1 MLNQF
6 ATIKTSLREQSQIK
20 GNKQMTSNVQRSNK
34 GWLIA
39 AATAAAA
46 AILPMTQTTTVS
58 ADETSD
64 SNDTHASWRAK
75 TVDDVKSVL
84 LTAGKEYTVQ
94 SGDTLST
101 IASATDLSVDEIAA
115 ANGVSDV
122 NSIHVG
128 ETLKLDA
135 SAATATNTNV
145 ASKADDTKVNAEAT
159 AESADAQVQ
168 KADTQTQEVEKTA
181 ATSTAQPTTMSTATH
196 ATPTYSTAGNS
207 YPAGQCTW
215 FVKNALSWV
224 GNNWGNASGWGASAA
239 AAGRTVDGQPSTGS
253 VVVFGA
259 GSQGAG
265 ALGHVAVVDSV
276 NGDSITISEGNF
288 AGMAYHTRTISA
300 SGLTFIH

>member
-1 MLNQF
+1 MLF
-6 ATIKTSLREQSQIK
+6 
-20 GNKQMTSNVQRSNK
+20 RS
-34 GWLIA
+34 
-39 AATAAAA
+39 
-46 AILPMTQTTTVS
+46 
-58 ADETSD
+58 
-64 SNDTHASWRAK
+64 SWRAK

-101 IASATDLSVDEIAA
+101 IASATDLSVDEIAS

-122 NSIHVG
+122 NTIHVG

-145 ASKADDTKVNAEAT
+145 APKADDTKANTEAP
-159 AESADAQVQ
+159 AESADTQAQQ
-168 KADTQTQEVEKTA
+168 ADTQTQKVEKTA
-181 ATSTAQPTTMSTATH
+181 TTSTAQPTTMSTATH
-196 ATPTYSTAGNS
+196 AAPTYSTAGNS

-253 VVVFGA
+253 VVVFAA

>member
-145 ASKADDTKVNAEAT
+145 APKADDTKANTEAP
-159 AESADAQVQ
+159 AESADTQAQQ
-168 KADTQTQEVEKTA
+168 ADTQTQKVEKTA
-181 ATSTAQPTTMSTATH
+181 TTSTAQPTTMSTATH

-239 AAGRTVDGQPSTGS
+239 AVGRTVDGQPSTGS
-253 VVVFGA
+253 VVVFA
-259 GSQGAG
+259 PGSQGAG

-276 NGDSITISEGNF
+276 NGDSITISEGNY

>member
-159 AESADAQVQ
+159 AESADTQAQQ
-168 KADTQTQEVEKTA
+168 ADTQTQKVEKTA

>member
-6 ATIKTSLREQSQIK
+6 ANMKTSLREQSQIK

-101 IASATDLSVDEIAA
+101 IASATDLSVDEIAS

-122 NSIHVG
+122 NTIHVG
-128 ETLKLDA
+128 DTLKLDA
-135 SAATATNTNV
+135 SATTATNTNV
-145 ASKADDTKVNAEAT
+145 APKADDTKVNAEAT
-159 AESADAQVQ
+159 AESADTQAQQ
-168 KADTQTQEVEKTA
+168 ADTQTQKVEKTA

-196 ATPTYSTAGNS
+196 AAPTYSTAGNS

>member
-1 MLNQF
+1 M
-6 ATIKTSLREQSQIK
+6 
-20 GNKQMTSNVQRSNK
+20 
-34 GWLIA
+34 
-39 AATAAAA
+39 
-46 AILPMTQTTTVS
+46 
-58 ADETSD
+58 
-64 SNDTHASWRAK
+64 
-75 TVDDVKSVL
+75 
-84 LTAGKEYTVQ
+84 
-94 SGDTLST
+94 
-101 IASATDLSVDEIAA
+101 
-115 ANGVSDV
+115 
-122 NSIHVG
+122 
-128 ETLKLDA
+128 KLDA
-135 SAATATNTNV
+135 SAAAANNTNV
-145 ASKADDTKVNAEAT
+145 APKADDTKVNAEAT
-159 AESADAQVQ
+159 AESADAQAQ

-196 ATPTYSTAGNS
+196 AAPTYSTAGNS

>member
-145 ASKADDTKVNAEAT
+145 APKADDTKVNAEAT

-196 ATPTYSTAGNS
+196 AAPTYSTAGNS

-253 VVVFGA
+253 VVVFAA

>member
-6 ATIKTSLREQSQIK
+6 ANMKTSLREQSQIK

-101 IASATDLSVDEIAA
+101 IASATDLSVDEIAS

-122 NSIHVG
+122 NTIHVG

-145 ASKADDTKVNAEAT
+145 APKADDTKANTEAP
-159 AESADAQVQ
+159 AESADTQAQQ
-168 KADTQTQEVEKTA
+168 ADTQTQKVEKTA
-181 ATSTAQPTTMSTATH
+181 TTSTAQPTTMSTATH
-196 ATPTYSTAGNS
+196 AAPTYSTAGNS

>member
-6 ATIKTSLREQSQIK
+6 ANMKTSLREQSQIK

-101 IASATDLSVDEIAA
+101 IASATDLSVDEIAS

-122 NSIHVG
+122 NTIHVG

-145 ASKADDTKVNAEAT
+145 APKADDTKVNAEAT
-159 AESADAQVQ
+159 AESADTQAQQ
-168 KADTQTQEVEKTA
+168 ADTQTQKVEKTA

-253 VVVFGA
+253 VVVFAA

>member
-1 MLNQF
+1 
-6 ATIKTSLREQSQIK
+6 
-20 GNKQMTSNVQRSNK
+20 MTSNVQRSNK

-101 IASATDLSVDEIAA
+101 IASATDLSVDEIAS

-122 NSIHVG
+122 NTIHVG

-145 ASKADDTKVNAEAT
+145 APKADDTKANTEAPT
-159 AESADAQVQ
+159 ESADTQAQQ
-168 KADTQTQEVEKTA
+168 ADTQTQKVEKTA
-181 ATSTAQPTTMSTATH
+181 TTSTAQPTTMSTATH
-196 ATPTYSTAGNS
+196 AAPTYSTAGNS

-253 VVVFGA
+253 VVVFAA

>member
-145 ASKADDTKVNAEAT
+145 APKADDTKVNAEAT
-159 AESADAQVQ
+159 AESADAQAQ

-196 ATPTYSTAGNS
+196 AAPTYSTAGNS

-239 AAGRTVDGQPSTGS
+239 AAE
-253 VVVFGA
+253 A
-259 GSQGAG
+259 
-265 ALGHVAVVDSV
+265 
-276 NGDSITISEGNF
+276 
-288 AGMAYHTRTISA
+288 
-300 SGLTFIH
+300 

>member
-6 ATIKTSLREQSQIK
+6 ANMKTSLREQSQIK

-101 IASATDLSVDEIAA
+101 IASATDLSVDEIAS

-122 NSIHVG
+122 NTIHVG

-145 ASKADDTKVNAEAT
+145 APKADDTKANTEAP
-159 AESADAQVQ
+159 AESADTQAQQ
-168 KADTQTQEVEKTA
+168 ADTQTQKVEKTA
-181 ATSTAQPTTMSTATH
+181 TTSTAQPTTMSTATH
-196 ATPTYSTAGNS
+196 AAPTYSTAGNS

-253 VVVFGA
+253 VVVFAA

>member
-6 ATIKTSLREQSQIK
+6 ANMKTSLREQSQIK

-101 IASATDLSVDEIAA
+101 IASATDLSVDEIAS

-122 NSIHVG
+122 NTIHVG

-145 ASKADDTKVNAEAT
+145 APKADDTKANTEAP
-159 AESADAQVQ
+159 AESADTQAQQ
-168 KADTQTQEVEKTA
+168 ADTQTQKVEKTA
-181 ATSTAQPTTMSTATH
+181 TTSTAQPTTMSTATH
-196 ATPTYSTAGNS
+196 AAPTYSTAGNS

-224 GNNWGNASGWGASAA
+224 GNNLGNASGWGASAA

-253 VVVFGA
+253 VVVFAA

>member
-34 GWLIA
+34 GWLI
-39 AATAAAA
+39 AA

-145 ASKADDTKVNAEAT
+145 APKADDTKVNAEAT
-159 AESADAQVQ
+159 AESADTQAQQ
-168 KADTQTQEVEKTA
+168 ADTQTQKVEKTA

>member
-6 ATIKTSLREQSQIK
+6 ANMKTSLREQSQIK

-101 IASATDLSVDEIAA
+101 IASATDLSVDEIAS

-122 NSIHVG
+122 NTIHVG

-135 SAATATNTNV
+135 SAAKATNTNV
-145 ASKADDTKVNAEAT
+145 ANKAVDTKAN
-159 AESADAQVQ
+159 AESADTQAQQ
-168 KADTQTQEVEKTA
+168 ADTQTQKVEKTA
-181 ATSTAQPTTMSTATH
+181 TTSTAQPTTMSTATH
-196 ATPTYSTAGNS
+196 AAPTYSTAGNS

-253 VVVFGA
+253 VVVFAA

>member
-1 MLNQF
+1 MLNQL
-6 ATIKTSLREQSQIK
+6 AIIKTSLREQSQIK
-20 GNKQMTSNVQRSNK
+20 GNKHMTSNAQRSNK

-39 AATAAAA
+39 AATAAA
-46 AILPMTQTTTVS
+46 ILPMTQTTTAS
-58 ADETSD
+58 ADETKD
-64 SNDTHASWRAK
+64 SNDSHASWRAK
-75 TVDDVKSVL
+75 TVEDVKSFL

-101 IASATDLSVDEIAA
+101 IAAATDLSVDEIAS

-122 NSIHVG
+122 NTIHVG
-128 ETLKLDA
+128 EVLKLDA
-135 SAATATNTNV
+135 SATTTNDKASTNNTN
-145 ASKADDTKVNAEAT
+145 A
-159 AESADAQVQ
+159 
-168 KADTQTQEVEKTA
+168 QTQNVEKTA
-181 ATSTAQPTTMSTATH
+181 TTTTAQAATTEVATP
-196 ATPTYSTAGNS
+196 AAPTYSTAGNS

-239 AAGRTVDGQPSTGS
+239 AAGRVVNGQPSAGS

-259 GSQGAG
+259 GVQGAG

-276 NGDSITISEGNF
+276 NGNSITISEGNY

>member
-6 ATIKTSLREQSQIK
+6 ANMKTSLREQSQIK

-84 LTAGKEYTVQ
+84 LTAGKKYTVQ

-101 IASATDLSVDEIAA
+101 IASATDLSVDEIAS

-122 NSIHVG
+122 NTIHVG

-145 ASKADDTKVNAEAT
+145 APKADDTKANTEAP
-159 AESADAQVQ
+159 AESADTQAQQ
-168 KADTQTQEVEKTA
+168 ADTQTQKVEKTA
-181 ATSTAQPTTMSTATH
+181 TTSTAQPTTMSTATH
-196 ATPTYSTAGNS
+196 AAPTYSTAGNS

>member
-1 MLNQF
+1 
-6 ATIKTSLREQSQIK
+6 
-20 GNKQMTSNVQRSNK
+20 MTSNVQRSNK
-34 GWLIA
+34 GWLLA

-46 AILPMTQTTTVS
+46 AILPMTQTTTAS
-58 ADETSD
+58 ADETKD
-64 SNDTHASWRAK
+64 SNDSHASWRAK
-75 TVDDVKSVL
+75 TVEDVKSVL

-101 IASATDLSVDEIAA
+101 IAAATDLSVDEIAS

-122 NSIHVG
+122 NTIHVG
-128 ETLKLDA
+128 EVLKLDA
-135 SAATATNTNV
+135 SATTTNDKAATNNTN
-145 ASKADDTKVNAEAT
+145 S
-159 AESADAQVQ
+159 
-168 KADTQTQEVEKTA
+168 QTQDVEKTA
-181 ATSTAQPTTMSTATH
+181 TTTTAQATTTEVATP
-196 ATPTYSTAGNS
+196 AAPTYSTAGNS

-224 GNNWGNASGWGASAA
+224 GNNWGNASSWGASAA
-239 AAGRTVDGQPSTGS
+239 AAGRVVNGQPSVGS

-259 GSQGAG
+259 GVQGAG

-276 NGDSITISEGNF
+276 NGNSITISEGNY

>member
-6 ATIKTSLREQSQIK
+6 ANMKTSLREQSQIK

-101 IASATDLSVDEIAA
+101 IASATDLSVDEIAS

-122 NSIHVG
+122 NTIHVG

-145 ASKADDTKVNAEAT
+145 APKADDTKANTEAP
-159 AESADAQVQ
+159 AESADTQAQQ
-168 KADTQTQEVEKTA
+168 ADTQTQKVEKTA
-181 ATSTAQPTTMSTATH
+181 TTSTAQPTTMSTATH
-196 ATPTYSTAGNS
+196 AAPTYSTAGNS

-253 VVVFGA
+253 VVVFAA

-288 AGMAYHTRTISA
+288 TGMAYHTRTISA

>member
-6 ATIKTSLREQSQIK
+6 ANMKTSLREQSQIK

-101 IASATDLSVDEIAA
+101 IASATDLSVDEIAS

-122 NSIHVG
+122 NTIHVG

-145 ASKADDTKVNAEAT
+145 APKADDTKANTEAP
-159 AESADAQVQ
+159 AESADTQAQQ
-168 KADTQTQEVEKTA
+168 ADTQTQKVEKTA
-181 ATSTAQPTTMSTATH
+181 TTSTAQPTTMSTATH
-196 ATPTYSTAGNS
+196 AAPTYSTAGNS

-215 FVKNALSWV
+215 FVKNGLSWV

-253 VVVFGA
+253 VVVFAA

>member
-6 ATIKTSLREQSQIK
+6 ANMKTSLREQSQIK

-145 ASKADDTKVNAEAT
+145 APKADDTKVNAEAT
-159 AESADAQVQ
+159 AESADTQAQQ
-168 KADTQTQEVEKTA
+168 ADTQTQKVEKTA

-253 VVVFGA
+253 VVVFA
-259 GSQGAG
+259 PGSQGAG

-276 NGDSITISEGNF
+276 NGDSITISEGNY

>member
-6 ATIKTSLREQSQIK
+6 ANMKTSLREQSQIK

-84 LTAGKEYTVQ
+84 LTAGKKYTVQ

-101 IASATDLSVDEIAA
+101 IASATDLSVDEIAS

-122 NSIHVG
+122 NTIHVG

-145 ASKADDTKVNAEAT
+145 APKADDTKANTEAP
-159 AESADAQVQ
+159 AESADTQAQQ
-168 KADTQTQEVEKTA
+168 ADTQTQKVEKTA
-181 ATSTAQPTTMSTATH
+181 TTSTAQPTTMSTATH
-196 ATPTYSTAGNS
+196 AAPTYSTAGNS

-253 VVVFGA
+253 VVVFAA

>member
-6 ATIKTSLREQSQIK
+6 AIIKTSLREQSQIK

-58 ADETSD
+58 ADETND

-101 IASATDLSVDEIAA
+101 IASATDLSVDEIAS

-145 ASKADDTKVNAEAT
+145 APKADDTKVNAEAT
-159 AESADAQVQ
+159 AKSADTQAQ
-168 KADTQTQEVEKTA
+168 KADTQTQKVEKTA
-181 ATSTAQPTTMSTATH
+181 ATSTVQPTTVLTATH
-196 ATPTYSTAGNS
+196 AAPTYSTAGNS

-276 NGDSITISEGNF
+276 NGDSITISEGNY

>member
-1 MLNQF
+1 MLNQL
-6 ATIKTSLREQSQIK
+6 AIIKTSLREQSQIK
-20 GNKQMTSNVQRSNK
+20 GNKHMTSNAQRSNK

-46 AILPMTQTTTVS
+46 AILPMTQTTTAS
-58 ADETSD
+58 ADETKD
-64 SNDTHASWRAK
+64 SNDSHASWRAK
-75 TVDDVKSVL
+75 TVEDVKSVL

-101 IASATDLSVDEIAA
+101 IAAATDLSVDEIAS

-122 NSIHVG
+122 NTIHVG
-128 ETLKLDA
+128 EVLKLDA
-135 SAATATNTNV
+135 SATTTNTNDKT
-145 ASKADDTKVNAEAT
+145 SNNNTNA
-159 AESADAQVQ
+159 
-168 KADTQTQEVEKTA
+168 QTQNVEKTA
-181 ATSTAQPTTMSTATH
+181 TTTTAQAATTEVATP
-196 ATPTYSTAGNS
+196 AAPTYSTAGNS

-239 AAGRTVDGQPSTGS
+239 AAGRVVNGQPSVGS

-259 GSQGAG
+259 GVQGAG

-276 NGDSITISEGNF
+276 NGNSITISEGNY